1 MFDEIPDGYNP
12 NFYGYLVYDSSKPLP
27 TQVPLPD
34 SPDHFDDIDLVTSTA
49 YTLDQVATY
58 DKVDLQLVLN
68 LNFSIIDDQT
78 R

>member
-1 MFDEIPDGYNP
+1 MFDEVPDGYNP

-34 SPDHFDDIDLVTSTA
+34 SPDYFDDINLVTSPA
-49 YTLDQVATY
+49 YTADQVATY
-58 DKVDLQLVLN
+58 DNVDLQVILN
-68 LNFSIIDDQT
+68 LNFSTINNQT